1 MEQLRLAGVH
11 DDGEH
16 LVVEDEAGT
25 RHLLRMSAVE
35 FIEAQVY
42 RTAKLMQHG
51 RHRTITQDWYA
62 LLQPFEKR

>member
-25 RHLLRMSAVE
+25 RHLLRIDQELRLA
-35 FIEAQVY
+35 F
-42 RTAKLMQHG
+42 L
-51 RHRTITQDWYA
+51 
-62 LLQPFEKR
+62 KRIRG

>member
-25 RHLLRMSAVE
+25 RHLLRIDQELRLAVQRARRLPGAE
-35 FIEAQVY
+35 LARVI
-42 RTAKLMQHG
+42 
-51 RHRTITQDWYA
+51 
-62 LLQPFEKR
+62 